1 METTVH
7 LAQELLTSAQCSGGP
22 KSLAEETRALKMRGI
37 VAGHQRLAKTSW
49 ERHQNWSRS
58 CLRTQRWHSMVI
70 WHLKQIRTV
79 KKLDKWVPHKLTA
92 NQKKNRHFEMS
103 SSHSMQQEWII
114 SWSDCDIWW
123 KVDFLWQQAMTSSL
137 VGLIRN
143 SKALPKAT
151 YTPKKMSWS
160 LFGGL
165 LSVWSTS
172 VFWILEKPLHLRSM
186 LCRLMRCTK
195 NCNACSQHRS
205 TERTELQR
213 LTACPTSNAS
223 KAQWDEWG
231 LASSTVLTW
240 PLVNWLPL
248 LQASQLFARKML
260 PQPAW
265 GRKCFPMFHWIL
277 RHRFLCYRNKQIYFS
292 LAKLCWL

>member
-1 METTVH
+1 MASSMFGPRGSSKVLSNAK
-7 LAQELLTSAQCSGGP
+7 LAP
-22 KSLAEETRALKMRGI
+22 KKSP
-37 VAGHQRLAKTSW
+37 GH
-49 ERHQNWSRS
+49 
-58 CLRTQRWHSMVI
+58 
-70 WHLKQIRTV
+70 
-79 KKLDKWVPHKLTA
+79 
-92 NQKKNRHFEMS
+92 
-103 SSHSMQQEWII
+103 
-114 SWSDCDIWW
+114 
-123 KVDFLWQQAMTSSL
+123 SL
-137 VGLIRN
+137 VVWWP
-143 SKALPKAT
+143 SDT
-151 YTPKKMSWS
+151 YTPAI
-160 LFGGL
+160 
-165 LSVWSTS
+165 
-172 VFWILEKPLHLRSM
+172 WILVKPLHLRSM

-292 LAKLCWL
+292 LAKMCWL

>member
-1 METTVH
+1 
-7 LAQELLTSAQCSGGP
+7 
-22 KSLAEETRALKMRGI
+22 
-37 VAGHQRLAKTSW
+37 
-49 ERHQNWSRS
+49 
-58 CLRTQRWHSMVI
+58 
-70 WHLKQIRTV
+70 
-79 KKLDKWVPHKLTA
+79 
-92 NQKKNRHFEMS
+92 MS

-260 PQPAW
+260 PQTAW
-265 GRKCFPMFHWIL
+265 GRKCFHNQHGAENAFQCFIESWGTDFYATGINKFIFHWQKCVDCNGSYLITKDVFKPSYDLKFIIQNHNYICTNLIAVCL
-277 RHRFLCYRNKQIYFS
+277 RSVPWSFWTCLAMQLCVIEAMVLNGLTVFGIEQELHKSY
-292 LAKLCWL
+292 